1 MKTQLIKDD
10 IAAAA
15 KLIKAGE
22 LVAVPTETVYGLAG
36 NGMSEAAVEKIYE
49 VKGRP
54 AIKPLALMVHDPS
67 AMKKYCEDVPS
78 QALSLAKRFW
88 PGPLSIV
95 LKAKQSV
102 PEIVRAGGK
111 TVSLRCPDHPLT
123 LELIKRA
130 GLPLAAPSANPSGKE
145 SPKNAESVLNYFDGK
160 IAAVIDGG
168 ECGIGTESTIIDMS
182 AAPYKILRRGALSEE
197 SIAQALSDELTVF
210 GITGGT
216 GCGKTTVLGE
226 LKKLGAYVIDCDEL
240 YHEMLNYDEALLSD
254 INRCFPGT
262 VNDGV
267 LDRKHLGAYVFSNAE
282 ALEDLNAI
290 THRHIQAEV
299 DKRLRTCAMRGVRLA
314 AIDAIALI
322 ESGLSDRCKTVI
334 GVTADTTVRM
344 NRIMKRD
351 GIDAQYAMM
360 RINAQQPNA
369 YFEQHCDHIIK
380 NDGTEAELIEK
391 FRNLY
396 KEVMKNG

>member
-67 AMKKYCEDVPS
+67 AMKKYCEDVPP

-130 GLPLAAPSANPSGKE
+130 GLPAAAPSARK
-145 SPKNAESVLNYFDGK
+145 V
-160 IAAVIDGG
+160 
-168 ECGIGTESTIIDMS
+168 
-182 AAPYKILRRGALSEE
+182 
-197 SIAQALSDELTVF
+197 Q
-210 GITGGT
+210 
-216 GCGKTTVLGE
+216 KTQR
-226 LKKLGAYVIDCDEL
+226 AC
-240 YHEMLNYDEALLSD
+240 
-254 INRCFPGT
+254 
-262 VNDGV
+262 
-267 LDRKHLGAYVFSNAE
+267 
-282 ALEDLNAI
+282 
-290 THRHIQAEV
+290 
-299 DKRLRTCAMRGVRLA
+299 
-314 AIDAIALI
+314 
-322 ESGLSDRCKTVI
+322 
-334 GVTADTTVRM
+334 
-344 NRIMKRD
+344 
-351 GIDAQYAMM
+351 
-360 RINAQQPNA
+360 
-369 YFEQHCDHIIK
+369 
-380 NDGTEAELIEK
+380 
-391 FRNLY
+391 
-396 KEVMKNG
+396 

>member
-54 AIKPLALMVHDPS
+54 AIRPLALMVHDPS
-67 AMKKYCEDVPS
+67 AMKKYCEDVPP

-145 SPKNAESVLNYFDGK
+145 SPKNAESVLNYFEGK

-182 AAPYKILRRGALSEE
+182 EAPYKILRRGALSEE

-226 LKKLGAYVIDCDEL
+226 LKKLGVKVTVEENTITVDPSGIHAPNEALDGHNDHRIVMSLAVLLTRFGGRINGAQAVSKSMPQFFT
-240 YHEMLNYDEALLSD
+240 MLNS
-254 INRCFPGT
+254 
-262 VNDGV
+262 
-267 LDRKHLGAYVFSNAE
+267 LG
-282 ALEDLNAI
+282 
-290 THRHIQAEV
+290 
-299 DKRLRTCAMRGVRLA
+299 
-314 AIDAIALI
+314 I
-322 ESGLSDRCKTVI
+322 E
-334 GVTADTTVRM
+334 
-344 NRIMKRD
+344 
-351 GIDAQYAMM
+351 
-360 RINAQQPNA
+360 
-369 YFEQHCDHIIK
+369 
-380 NDGTEAELIEK
+380 TEE
-391 FRNLY
+391 
-396 KEVMKNG
+396 G

>member
-67 AMKKYCEDVPS
+67 AMKKYCEDVPP

-145 SPKNAESVLNYFDGK
+145 SLKNGESVLNYFDGK
-160 IAAVIDGG
+160 IV
-168 ECGIGTESTIIDMS
+168 
-182 AAPYKILRRGALSEE
+182 
-197 SIAQALSDELTVF
+197 
-210 GITGGT
+210 
-216 GCGKTTVLGE
+216 
-226 LKKLGAYVIDCDEL
+226 YV
-240 YHEMLNYDEALLSD
+240 N
-254 INRCFPGT
+254 
-262 VNDGV
+262 
-267 LDRKHLGAYVFSNAE
+267 
-282 ALEDLNAI
+282 
-290 THRHIQAEV
+290 
-299 DKRLRTCAMRGVRLA
+299 
-314 AIDAIALI
+314 
-322 ESGLSDRCKTVI
+322 
-334 GVTADTTVRM
+334 
-344 NRIMKRD
+344 
-351 GIDAQYAMM
+351 
-360 RINAQQPNA
+360 
-369 YFEQHCDHIIK
+369 
-380 NDGTEAELIEK
+380 
-391 FRNLY
+391 
-396 KEVMKNG
+396 VMKNMSVDCDCCAVAEDPCIADIGILASDDPIAIDQACLDMVYASKDPGRDHLIERIESRHGVHTVEAAAQLGFGSREYELVEL